1 MSIRRRELL
10 QWAAAVPMAA
20 WLGRAAAAPARSH
33 GVCLWVCD
41 DERLRS
47 LLAAAGAPRSRV
59 RVLPADVDCVRFA
72 RECLTA
78 TPEVIHGALRGGS
91 FLVLSGTAE
100 EAGFRMVEEGVLPT
114 QWQDG
119 QARITFRM
127 LHRSRLSGV

>member
-59 RVLPADVDCVRFA
+59 LVLPTDVDAVRFA
-72 RECLTA
+72 RECLA
-78 TPEVIHGALRGGS
+78 AAPQVIHGALLPGS
-91 FLVLSGTAE
+91 FLVLAGTAE
-100 EAGFRMVEEGVLPT
+100 EAGLRIVEEGVLAS

-119 QARITFRM
+119 QARISFKM
-127 LHRSRLSGV
+127 LHRSRLRAV